1 LSSAAP
7 PEPAGHTGD
16 SAWKRTYWVVWL
28 ANLVTSIGMM
38 SFLVFFPAHLESLG
52 VEGESVAVWSGLV
65 FGGAPLVASIM
76 TPIWSALGDRF
87 GRRLMTVRAMLA
99 ITVFVGAMAWATEPW
114 QLFLLRLGQG
124 FFSGFVA
131 PSITLVS
138 VVAPVHRQGLVAGSL
153 QTALALG
160 SIIGP
165 LIGGAVQPLYGLETV
180 FLGVSAAS
188 LVSALLVWFLAR
200 ESAAHRQRVAR
211 GVAPLEVLRA
221 SLKDLAGVWANP
233 RMRAAL
239 QLLFW
244 MLLAVGASNPL
255 MELFVRELDL
265 APGRTA
271 ALTGLVTSA
280 FAATSL
286 VMMPLWGAYG
296 DRVGHA
302 VAMRRCALLG
312 VVALALNAVAHG
324 VVMLFAVRIAL
335 AAAMAG
341 ASPLPY
347 GLAAAEIPV
356 ERRGGAMGAVF
367 SARTLAVAS
376 SAMLGGALSQVVGIR
391 GLFGLGALVLL
402 VVHLWTAPSR
412 ADGAPAGP

>member
-7 PEPAGHTGD
+7 PRPSDPAG
-16 SAWKRTYWVVWL
+16 WKRTYWVVWL

-38 SFLVFFPAHLESLG
+38 SFLVFFPAHLEELG
-52 VEGESVAVWSGLV
+52 VEGDAVAVWSGLV

-99 ITVFVGAMAWATEPW
+99 ITVFVGAMAWATAPW
-114 QLFLLRLGQG
+114 QLFVLRLCQG

-138 VVAPVHRQGLVAGSL
+138 VAAPVHRQGFVAGSL

-160 SIIGP
+160 SIVGP
-165 LIGGAVQPLYGLETV
+165 LIGGAVQPVHGLETV

-200 ESAAHRQRVAR
+200 ENAGDRQRVER
-211 GVAPLEVLRA
+211 GVAPLEVLRG
-221 SLKDLAGVWANP
+221 SLKDLLEVWGNP
-233 RMRAAL
+233 RMKEAL

-244 MLLAVGASNPL
+244 LLLAVGASNPL
-255 MELFVRELDL
+255 MELFVRELGVE
-265 APGRTA
+265 PGRTEA
-271 ALTGLVTSA
+271 VTGLVTSA

-286 VMMPLWGAYG
+286 VAMPAWGAYG

-302 VAMRRCALLG
+302 TAMRRCALLG
-312 VVALALNAVAHG
+312 VVALALNAVVSG

-376 SAMLGGALSQVVGIR
+376 SAMVGGALSQVVGIR
-391 GLFGLGALVLL
+391 GLFALGAVLL
-402 VVHLWTAPSR
+402 LLVHLRTGPAPGAGRR
-412 ADGAPAGP
+412 ATG